1 MIPFVLWTFCLT
13 AQYVTPGTGVIWNMD
28 SLVANSN
35 GVVSLLNFSTQL
47 SINED
52 LIIAENDS
60 ISIVANIVGVNN
72 DVTIFVDGDLYIE
85 NSQLFPNEVIPGDEY
100 GYFQGIRMEET
111 AEVYIVGSLF
121 HGCGGMK
128 VLTPNFTLN
137 DCHFSYNQAA
147 GLTSGGL
154 IEIST
159 GKPQIIYN
167 FFDGTIN
174 SAISSA
180 ANASV
185 APVIIGNFFDNCV
198 MSNTNRPAV
207 NLGPSGV
214 DTTIFSNNWVEGMIQ
229 NEMAGALA
237 FSSLVGGEGNI
248 EIENN
253 VFLGNRYGIAIIGNG
268 LYALINNNNI
278 FDNAIQEDPF
288 LGGSGINLN
297 GNNTSF
303 ALISNN
309 NISGNHWGVTIQG
322 EFLANLGDI
331 FGANIDSPGGNYFS
345 DNGNNG
351 QLYALFN
358 NTPNDVSALHNC
370 WTDISETNTLELA
383 ETVISHRLDDPTL
396 GEVFFDPMAEDCNP
410 SGINELNL
418 SEQIDLFPNPVATNF
433 QMQWH
438 ESLRPLSYKI
448 YTISGKEILTETI
461 GNFSSIEIDTK
472 NFQPGYYTIVIAFE
486 EGSAVK
492 KFIKNP

>member
-47 SINED
+47 SLNED

-185 APVIIGNFFDNCV
+185 APVIIGNLFDNCV

-214 DTTIFSNNWVEGMIQ
+214 DTTIFSNNWVDGMIQ

-253 VFLGNRYGIAIIGNG
+253 VIIGNRYGIAIIGNG

-297 GNNTSF
+297 GNNTS
-303 ALISNN
+303 
-309 NISGNHWGVTIQG
+309 
-322 EFLANLGDI
+322 
-331 FGANIDSPGGNYFS
+331 
-345 DNGNNG
+345 
-351 QLYALFN
+351 N

-410 SGINELNL
+410 SAINELNL